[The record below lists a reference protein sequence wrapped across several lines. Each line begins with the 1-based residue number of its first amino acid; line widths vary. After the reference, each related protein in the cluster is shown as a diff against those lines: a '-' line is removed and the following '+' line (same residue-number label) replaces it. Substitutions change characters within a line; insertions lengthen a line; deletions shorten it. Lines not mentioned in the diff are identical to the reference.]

1 MAKVIK
7 RYGNRKLYD
16 LDSSTYVT
24 LHEIAEMVKR
34 GEDIQVID
42 NRTKEDLTAVTLTQI
57 ILEEEK
63 ARHSVLP
70 LTFLKR
76 IIQQSGESLS
86 ELVARVNPQGALMPL
101 KDALEETE
109 KGILKLFE
117 RGEITLDEAREVVRE
132 IFAAP
137 RRGVE
142 DFQKKFDERMRFA
155 LEKVTGVSSLHGQV
169 RELEKKIA
177 ELESELARK
186 SRADSTRAR
195 RRRAQAAAAANDEK
209 VA

>member
-24 LHEIAEMVKR
+24 LHEIADMVKR

-42 NRTKEDLTAVTLTQI
+42 NRSKEDLTAVTLTQI

-70 LTFLKR
+70 LNFLKR
-76 IIQQSGESLS
+76 IIQQSGESLQ
-86 ELVARVNPQGALMPL
+86 ELVARVNPQAALAPL
-101 KDALEETE
+101 KDALEDTE

-117 RGEITLDEAREVVRE
+117 RGEMTLDETREVVRE
-132 IFAAP
+132 IFSAP

-155 LEKVTGVSSLHGQV
+155 LEKVTGLSSIHGQV
-169 RELEKKIA
+169 RDLERKIA
-177 ELESELARK
+177 ELEAELARR
-186 SRADSTRAR
+186 SRGEQGRGR
-195 RRRAQAAAAANDEK
+195 RRRAHAVVPSDER

>member
-1 MAKVIK
+1 MAKNDGQTVIK
-7 RYGNRKLYD
+7 KYANRRLYNTGT
-16 LDSSTYVT
+16 STYVT
-24 LHEIAEMVKR
+24 LDDLAQMVKR

-155 LEKVTGVSSLHGQV
+155 LEKVPM
-169 RELEKKIA
+169 
-177 ELESELARK
+177 
-186 SRADSTRAR
+186 
-195 RRRAQAAAAANDEK
+195 
-209 VA
+209 